1 MKHDN
6 GHDPS
11 TTDPPSLSAGTR
23 PDPQSGDA
31 RSAGQ
36 RHPMVTA
43 SDAEKYRWM
52 RAHRGNF
59 AIVEALAYSDR
70 DADFDNRIEAEMR
83 MSAAGLDSYR
93 SGASLPR

>member
-1 MKHDN
+1 
-6 GHDPS
+6 
-11 TTDPPSLSAGTR
+11 
-23 PDPQSGDA
+23 
-31 RSAGQ
+31 
-36 RHPMVTA
+36 MVTA

-59 AIVEALAYSDR
+59 AIIEALANSDR

-93 SGASLPR
+93 SGANFPR